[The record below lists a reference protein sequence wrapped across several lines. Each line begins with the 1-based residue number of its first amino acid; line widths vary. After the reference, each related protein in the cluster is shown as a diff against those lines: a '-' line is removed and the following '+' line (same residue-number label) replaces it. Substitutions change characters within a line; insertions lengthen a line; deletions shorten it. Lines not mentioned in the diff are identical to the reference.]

1 MKSFITGLLTI
12 LAVGI
17 IGFITFRSTTNF
29 MSKMFGSPTP
39 SASSS
44 PTASPVAT
52 PSPTPTIELE
62 NGNTVVPNTPTTKG
76 GMPIVDSKVK
86 GASTYVP
93 SKKTVTT
100 TTTTSHLTLTLIKS
114 SVCPVSY
121 VTEVKDITGPLTLR
135 YELIKDTSFGI
146 TVWNSKGEEL
156 VQNTT
161 YSGSFGAIKTI
172 SGVDYMKVRVESKS
186 CAGNN
191 DNWIKLTAER

>member
-17 IGFITFRSTTNF
+17 IGFIAFRSTTNF

-39 SASSS
+39 SASATPTSS
-44 PTASPVAT
+44 PIPSAT
-52 PSPTPTIELE
+52 P
-62 NGNTVVPNTPTTKG
+62 VPSSLPESNEIPVKTTKG

-161 YSGSFGAIKTI
+161 YSGSFGTIKTI